1 MRQGVLFPMSR
12 EACFGSQPSTC
23 ARPKAVTHGASE
35 EIFSNRRISF
45 TCQVMKRHGSFAVS
59 QESNVKLVQGWG
71 ESSSCCCSLFVV
83 NVTCALC
90 ESWPSP
96 CCVRDSIRLIS
107 PLRCVFSPFP
117 LDSYSRKSSP
127 SLLAGLILSKTAE
140 VQNSVF
146 AVAFPP
152 RVRRDSSASRG
163 RAPGRLR
170 HGLDSVLDD
179 AEGFVRRARSGQ
191 RGARGGGNHG
201 SRRGSGREGAAV
213 GKEWMSAVCHIF
225 GALLLLK
232 VLLTWG

>member
-1 MRQGVLFPMSR
+1 MLLLPIRR
-12 EACFGSQPSTC
+12 E
-23 ARPKAVTHGASE
+23 
-35 EIFSNRRISF
+35 
-45 TCQVMKRHGSFAVS
+45 
-59 QESNVKLVQGWG
+59 
-71 ESSSCCCSLFVV
+71 
-83 NVTCALC
+83 
-90 ESWPSP
+90 
-96 CCVRDSIRLIS
+96 RDVC
-107 PLRCVFSPFP
+107 PLRVMAITMLRAGLYTTHFAIAVRVFP
-117 LDSYSRKSSP
+117 LPPFDSYSRKSSP

-163 RAPGRLR
+163 RAPGLR